1 MHIRHLFLKIHES
14 VYAQEARARKDAN
27 AASLIRE
34 MYSAI
39 RSVILD
45 KTVSHQVEDLH
56 NHMMPGIYT
65 KISTICG
72 FTPPVVN
79 DHATITKIIHDH
91 ATLTAMVEDMQ
102 ATMKLLV
109 QQTQQLND
117 LLKRAGQTSSTEL
130 KYPYLKNER
139 FS

>member
-14 VYAQEARARKDAN
+14 VYAQKARARKDAN

-72 FTPPVVN
+72 FTPQVVPN
-79 DHATITKIIHDH
+79 DHAI
-91 ATLTAMVEDMQ
+91 LTAMVEAMQ
-102 ATMKLLV
+102 ATMKILV

-117 LLKRAGQTSSTEL
+117 LLKRPV
-130 KYPYLKNER
+130 KRHRRN
-139 FS
+139 